1 MVTSGTTIGPS
12 TQTSREEPLTAK
24 SPFHNAPDPELF
36 FETSQHSKALETLTS
51 ALRTRRGL
59 FLLMGEIGTGK
70 TTLCRYLQ
78 RTLPA
83 DFRFGQIS
91 NPFVSPREFED
102 QILREFGLAD
112 DEARRDFFR
121 TLGDHLMAEKAA
133 GRTNVLL
140 IDEGHLI
147 SLELFDH
154 ILILSNIQHDG
165 VHLLQIILAGQP
177 ELQEILK
184 KPRFASLNQRISTR
198 IFLTG
203 LSRDETGDYI
213 RHRLGLV
220 PKRIPVSFSE
230 SAVDAVWKASG
241 GIPRLINHI
250 CERSLTRNFEDNGGT
265 QIDGPLVRSVLAD
278 PLLEP
283 LLPSL
288 APSGARTL
296 NRFYLGLG
304 VALALCLVIIFGLT
318 QIAPEFFG
326 PVRRV
331 EGFRP
336 ARSELRGTL
345 TRPIPPAGPSLPD
358 TGGHAPGGWDGQ
370 ASADGQAWQVGQV
383 GQVGQVEQHQDGALE
398 ESPVEEPQPG
408 SDPDQELPDPAAD
421 DPSPPDPFEP
431 EETPGN
437 SESPDGSAP
446 AEPEPPMET
455 PEPAPP
461 VEDLPPLPEPDPP
474 APRSAPAPKAPAP
487 RPSAK
492 QARGPA
498 GQNVRVNAIVWHAD
512 PAQRMAVIDGEI
524 LREGKSIDGIKV
536 VKINRSDVEFEYQ
549 GSSFTKSIQNQQQG
563 QPAKPK
569 E

>member
-1 MVTSGTTIGPS
+1 MREQS
-12 TQTSREEPLTAK
+12 TPFGQEGALAAK
-24 SPFHNAPDPELF
+24 SPFHNAPDPDLF
-36 FETSQHSKALETLTS
+36 FETSQHSKALETLTT
-51 ALRTRRGL
+51 ALRSRRGL

-102 QILREFGLAD
+102 QILREFGLSD
-112 DEARRDFFR
+112 DGPRRDFFR
-121 TLGDHLMAEKAA
+121 TLGDHLLAEKAA
-133 GRTNVLL
+133 GRTVVLL

-198 IFLTG
+198 IFLNG
-203 LSRDETGDYI
+203 LNREETGNYI

-230 SAVDAVWKASG
+230 SAVDAVWKGSG

-250 CERSLTRNFEDNGGT
+250 CERALSRNFEDNGGT
-265 QIDGPLVRSVLAD
+265 QIDGPLVRTVLTD

-304 VALALCLVIIFGLT
+304 GALALCLAITFGLT
-318 QIAPEFFG
+318 QLAPDFFG
-326 PVRRV
+326 PVRKI

-336 ARSELRGTL
+336 TRSELRGKL
-345 TRPIPPAGPSLPD
+345 AGAVPQAAPPSASLPD
-358 TGGHAPGGWDGQ
+358 TGHAPEVWDGQ
-370 ASADGQAWQVGQV
+370 SRVDGQFGQDP
-383 GQVGQVEQHQDGALE
+383 QDQGGAPE
-398 ESPVEEPQPG
+398 ELPIEEPQPEG
-408 SDPDQELPDPAAD
+408 DPAEELPDQAAD
-421 DPSPPDPFEP
+421 DPSLPDPFEP
-431 EETPGN
+431 EEAPGN
-437 SESPDGSAP
+437 SESPNGAAP
-446 AEPEPPMET
+446 AQEPEPPMET
-455 PEPAPP
+455 PEVPAPTD
-461 VEDLPPLPEPDPP
+461 EDLPPLPEPDPP
-474 APRSAPAPKAPAP
+474 APRSAPAPRAPSAS
-487 RPSAK
+487 RPAAK

-498 GQNVRVNAIVWHAD
+498 GQDVRVNAIVWHAD
-512 PAQRMAVIDGEI
+512 PAQRMVVIDGEI
-524 LREGKSIDGIKV
+524 LREGKSIDGVRV
-536 VKINRSDVEFEYQ
+536 VKINRSDVEFDHQ
-549 GSSFTKSIQNQQQG
+549 GSRFTKSIQNQQQG
-563 QPAKPK
+563 QPAKTK

>member
-1 MVTSGTTIGPS
+1 MREQS
-12 TQTSREEPLTAK
+12 TPFGQEGALAAK
-24 SPFHNAPDPELF
+24 SPFHNAPDPDLF
-36 FETSQHSKALETLTS
+36 FETSQHSKALETLTT

-102 QILREFGLAD
+102 QILREFGLSD
-112 DEARRDFFR
+112 DGPRRDFFR
-121 TLGDHLMAEKAA
+121 TLGDHLLAEKAA
-133 GRTNVLL
+133 GRTVVLL

-198 IFLTG
+198 IFLNG
-203 LSRDETGDYI
+203 LNREETGNYI

-230 SAVDAVWKASG
+230 SAVDAVWKGSG

-250 CERSLTRNFEDNGGT
+250 CERALSRNFEDNGGT
-265 QIDGPLVRSVLAD
+265 QIDGPLVRTVLTD

-304 VALALCLVIIFGLT
+304 GALALCLAITFGLT
-318 QIAPEFFG
+318 QLAPDFFG
-326 PVRRV
+326 PVRKI
-331 EGFRP
+331 EGFGPQGRNCEASWPAQSRRQRLLALPCRTLATPRRCGTANPEWMVSSDRIRRTRAAPRRNCPLRSRSPKETQPRSFRTRRP
-336 ARSELRGTL
+336 TILLSRTPSNPRRHPGTRSPRTGPLRH
-345 TRPIPPAGPSLPD
+345 RN
-358 TGGHAPGGWDGQ
+358 
-370 ASADGQAWQVGQV
+370 
-383 GQVGQVEQHQDGALE
+383 
-398 ESPVEEPQPG
+398 
-408 SDPDQELPDPAAD
+408 
-421 DPSPPDPFEP
+421 PSPPWKLPRCLRP
-431 EETPGN
+431 RTRICLRSPSLIPRPPG
-437 SESPDGSAP
+437 AP
-446 AEPEPPMET
+446 QPRGRR
-455 PEPAPP
+455 
-461 VEDLPPLPEPDPP
+461 PLPGPP
-474 APRSAPAPKAPAP
+474 QSRPAAPLVRTCASMRSSGTPI
-487 RPSAK
+487 RPSA
-492 QARGPA
+492 
-498 GQNVRVNAIVWHAD
+498 W
-512 PAQRMAVIDGEI
+512 
-524 LREGKSIDGIKV
+524 S
-536 VKINRSDVEFEYQ
+536 
-549 GSSFTKSIQNQQQG
+549 
-563 QPAKPK
+563 
-569 E
+569 

>member
-1 MVTSGTTIGPS
+1 MVTSGTMIGPS
-12 TQTSREEPLTAK
+12 TQAGQEGPSTAK

-36 FETSQHSKALETLTS
+36 FETSQHSKALGTLTS

-112 DEARRDFFR
+112 EGARRDFFR
-121 TLGDHLMAEKAA
+121 TLGDHLVAEKAA

-203 LSRDETGDYI
+203 LSREETGDYI

-230 SAVDAVWKASG
+230 SAIDAVWKASG

-250 CERSLTRNFEDNGGT
+250 CERALSRNFEDNGGT
-265 QIDGPLVRSVLAD
+265 QIDGPLVRNVLAD
-278 PLLEP
+278 PLFEP

-288 APSGARTL
+288 APTGVRTL

-304 VALALCLVIIFGLT
+304 GALALCLVIIFGLT
-318 QIAPEFFG
+318 QIAPDFFG
-326 PVRRV
+326 PVRRS

-336 ARSELRGTL
+336 SRSELRGTL
-345 TRPIPPAGPSLPD
+345 TRPTSQAAPSLPD
-358 TGGHAPGGWDGQ
+358 RGGHAPGGWAGQSRDDGQ
-370 ASADGQAWQVGQV
+370 AGQV
-383 GQVGQVEQHQDGALE
+383 GHVGDRDGAQE
-398 ESPVEEPQPG
+398 DPPMEEPQPG
-408 SDPDQELPDPAAD
+408 SDPDQELPDPAFD

-431 EETPGN
+431 EEEPGDP
-437 SESPDGSAP
+437 ESPDEPAP
-446 AEPEPPMET
+446 AEPEPPVEN

-474 APRSAPAPKAPAP
+474 APRSAPAPKAPTP
-487 RPSAK
+487 RPTAK